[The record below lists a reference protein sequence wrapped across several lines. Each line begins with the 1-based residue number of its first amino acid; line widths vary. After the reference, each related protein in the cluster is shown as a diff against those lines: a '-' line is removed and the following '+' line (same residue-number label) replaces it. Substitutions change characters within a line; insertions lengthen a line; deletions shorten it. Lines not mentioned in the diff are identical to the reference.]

1 MKEMNIYTKTGDK
14 GTTSLVGG
22 ARVSKDDPKVNAY
35 GNVDELISHIAL
47 MRSDAQGAP
56 LNQNL
61 RRIQANLMHVAA
73 HLAADDH
80 GAKKLKAFNVSETE
94 FLEKQ
99 IDFMTSELP
108 EQVAF
113 ILPAGPRLAAESHI
127 ARTVCRRAERSCISL
142 MKEERVDEVVKYLNR
157 LSDYL
162 FVYGR
167 YVAFKN
173 GIEDDFW
180 YQ

>member
-14 GTTSLVGG
+14 GSTSLVGG
-22 ARVSKDDPKVNAY
+22 ARVKKDDPKVNAY

-47 MRSDAQGAP
+47 IRADSVGQP
-56 LNQNL
+56 LYENL
-61 RRIQANLMHVAA
+61 RRIQSNLMLVAA
-73 HLAADDH
+73 HLAADEH
-80 GAKKLKAFNVSETE
+80 GAKKLKPFDNSEIE

-99 IDFMTSELP
+99 IDLMTGELP
-108 EQVAF
+108 EQIAF
-113 ILPAGPRLAAESHI
+113 ILPAGPRVAAEIHI

-142 MKEERVDEVVKYLNR
+142 MEEPRVEIVVKYLNR

-167 YVAFKN
+167 YIAFKN
-173 GIEDDFW
+173 GVEDDFW

>member
-22 ARVSKDDPKVNAY
+22 ARVRKDDPKVNAY

-47 MRSDAQGAP
+47 IRSDAVGVP
-56 LNQNL
+56 LSENL

-80 GAKKLKAFNVSETE
+80 GAKKLKPFDVSEIE

-99 IDFMTSELP
+99 IDLMTSELP
-108 EQVAF
+108 EQIAF
-113 ILPAGPRLAAESHI
+113 ILPAGPRVAAESHI
-127 ARTVCRRAERSCISL
+127 ARTVCRRAERSCVAL
-142 MKEERVDEVVKYLNR
+142 MDEPRVEVVVRYLNR

-162 FVYGR
+162 FVFGR
-167 YVAFKN
+167 YVAFKS
-173 GIEDDFW
+173 GVEDDFW